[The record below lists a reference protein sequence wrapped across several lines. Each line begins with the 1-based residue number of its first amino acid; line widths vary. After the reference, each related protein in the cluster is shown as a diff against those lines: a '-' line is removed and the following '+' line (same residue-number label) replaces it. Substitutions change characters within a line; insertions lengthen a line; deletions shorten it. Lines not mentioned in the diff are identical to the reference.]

1 MHYARRRNKS
11 LYAVFKDLDNIAE
24 LREVASDSRDKIKNI
39 LDDIHKFLD
48 VSRHQATGRLLY
60 SFLTETGYLKK
71 LTQRQSLENEAKIQN
86 LARFFNIV
94 RDFELVAKEDRVIN
108 FTNYLNLLIEAG
120 DDPPTVEADLDS
132 DTVNVF
138 TIHKAKGLEF
148 RIVFLV
154 SLVNGRFPVPR
165 RRQSVEL
172 PDCLIKEI
180 LPTGDFHI
188 QEERRLFYVGMTRAK
203 EALYLTSAS
212 DYGGERT
219 RRISQF
225 VVEALGKEV
234 LEKEK
239 IKTSAAEAIERFAPG
254 KESKKIKKEEIPE
267 DRVISLSYYQIDDY
281 LTCPLKYKYVHI
293 LRVPI
298 MEHHTVIYGRAMHDA
313 VCKFFQYKIVGKD
326 MQLEELLNVF
336 KSSFAPQGFLDEKHQ
351 EERFRIGWQALNRF
365 YNAQETKESR
375 PLYIEK
381 DFSFILENNKIT
393 GRFDRLDMEED
404 SAVIIDFKTSEITK
418 QAEADKRTKE
428 SLQLDLYAL
437 AYKNISKEL
446 PKRLELHFLESGLIG
461 SKSVKE
467 ENLEKVI
474 DKIKEVSRGIRKQDF
489 SPTPAYMACTYCA
502 YNQICQFASIR

>member
-1 MHYARRRNKS
+1 
-11 LYAVFKDLDNIAE
+11 
-24 LREVASDSRDKIKNI
+24 
-39 LDDIHKFLD
+39 
-48 VSRHQATGRLLY
+48 
-60 SFLTETGYLKK
+60 
-71 LTQRQSLENEAKIQN
+71 
-86 LARFFNIV
+86 
-94 RDFELVAKEDRVIN
+94 
-108 FTNYLNLLIEAG
+108 
-120 DDPPTVEADLDS
+120 
-132 DTVNVF
+132 
-138 TIHKAKGLEF
+138 
-148 RIVFLV
+148 
-154 SLVNGRFPVPR
+154 
-165 RRQSVEL
+165 
-172 PDCLIKEI
+172 
-180 LPTGDFHI
+180 
-188 QEERRLFYVGMTRAK
+188 MTRAK